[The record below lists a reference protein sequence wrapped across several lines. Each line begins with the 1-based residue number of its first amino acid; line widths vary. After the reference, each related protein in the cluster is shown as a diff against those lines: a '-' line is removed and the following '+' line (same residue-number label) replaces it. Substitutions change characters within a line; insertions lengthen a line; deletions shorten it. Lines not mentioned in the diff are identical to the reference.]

1 VDLAKAKKISRT
13 AAAKSLF
20 DLHATLSKT
29 DQEMLAIESL
39 LSLSSENI
47 LEYECPKTSPC
58 SDNLTEPTANIEPLC
73 PPESPK

>member
-47 LEYECPKTSPC
+47 LEYECPKSSP
-58 SDNLTEPTANIEPLC
+58 TEPTANIEPLC